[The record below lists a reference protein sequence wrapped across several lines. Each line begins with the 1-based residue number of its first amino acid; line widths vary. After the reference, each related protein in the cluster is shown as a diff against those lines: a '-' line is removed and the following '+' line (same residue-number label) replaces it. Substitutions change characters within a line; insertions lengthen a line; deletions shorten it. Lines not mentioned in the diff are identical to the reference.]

1 MKIIKYNKLLLLMVV
16 VSLLPFCKE
25 QKDITKTQEK
35 NKMVIT
41 FVSGD
46 VKIIRKDEQGNIQ
59 EIPAKMGMFVYED
72 DSIRTE
78 KGKIDLQTKSGSA
91 IRIKE
96 MTYLSV
102 KSLSNEAGGE
112 TNLEMENGNIIAN
125 IKKATSKEDFK
136 VATPTAIAGVRG
148 TTFTVE
154 VDPFEKTSSVKVLEG
169 KVAVK
174 PRVIP
179 LEKASKEEIEKD
191 PALKQLKELENKEII
206 IEENQ
211 SAKLDPSIEKKLA
224 KINEK
229 AEKSDNIESALQTE
243 DVQTLLEEVK
253 DKPQVVKTEK
263 IESTPE
269 LLIEK
274 ETMITLNPEE
284 IKQIEEGKNIE
295 QVLAKKQEERKIK
308 EEQVLK
314 KIEESAS
321 KKKLK
326 SEKEIKQYY
335 NKLEIIT
342 LRNGKKISGAVIAQT
357 GNVMVIHTPKGIIR
371 VNKDEVESQEFK

>member
-1 MKIIKYNKLLLLMVV
+1 MKIIKYNKLLLLIVV
-16 VSLLPFCKE
+16 ISLLPFCKE
-25 QKDITKTQEK
+25 QKDISTTQEK

-154 VDPFEKTSSVKVLEG
+154 VDPFEKTSSIKVLDG

-191 PALKQLKELENKEII
+191 PALKPLKELEKKEVI

-224 KINEK
+224 EINEK
-229 AEKSDNIESALQTE
+229 AEKSDNLESAIQTE
-243 DVQTLLEEVK
+243 DIQTLVEEVK
-253 DKPQVVKTEK
+253 EKPQVLKTEK
-263 IESTPE
+263 IEPAPE

-274 ETMITLNPEE
+274 ETMIILNPEE
-284 IKQIEEGKNIE
+284 MKQIEEGKDID
-295 QVLAKKQEERKIK
+295 QIFAKKQEERKIK
-308 EEQVLK
+308 EEQILK

-357 GNVMVIHTPKGIIR
+357 GNIMVIHTPKGIIR
-371 VNKDEVESQEFK
+371 VNKNEVESQEFK